1 MANLDIAAIKERTR
15 IEAENSLERF
25 IEVVAPYR
33 VLGNV
38 HRELCRWWT
47 RPKAKK
53 HQLTLLPRDH
63 GKSAMVAFRVAW
75 MIVKRP
81 DIRILYISSTA
92 NLAEKQLKAI
102 KDILT
107 SDAVRMYWPELI
119 EKDEGKREKWTN
131 SEISV
136 DHPKR
141 KEEGVR
147 DPTVFTGGLT
157 TSLTGLHCDIAVLDD
172 VVVQE
177 NAYINE
183 GREKVKSQYSLLSSI
198 EGAEAEEWAVG
209 TRYHPD
215 DLYASMLEM
224 EEPIFDREGNIIR
237 KEPVYEVFER
247 KVENRGDGTGEF
259 LWPRQQRADGR
270 WFGFDMQILATKKA
284 KYLDQTQF
292 RAQYYNDPNDTASA
306 LISRDKFKY
315 YDKGGLRRDGRN
327 WYFKNRRLNIIAAMD
342 FAYSLKPTADYTC
355 LAVAGVD
362 GDGQYYVLEINRFK
376 TIQIEDYFKAILQAY
391 NRWGFRQIVLECSV
405 AQEAIVEQLK
415 NAYINPNGLALS
427 VIHVKP
433 TRHDGTKEER
443 MNAILV
449 PRYSNSSVW
458 HYKDGN
464 CQVLED
470 ELVLQHP
477 PHDDVKNALAEALDK
492 LVIPSFARWGGE
504 NRGDQGMSSGIV
516 FNSRFGGIG

>member
-1 MANLDIAAIKERTR
+1 MANLEEIKQQTKEA
-15 IEAENSLERF
+15 AENSLERF
-25 IEVVAPYR
+25 IELVAPYR

-47 RPKAKK
+47 REGAKK
-53 HQLTLLPRDH
+53 HQLVLLPRDH
-63 GKSAMVAFRVAW
+63 GKSAMVAFRAAW
-75 MIVKRP
+75 EIVKHP

-107 SDAVRMYWPELI
+107 SDIVRFYWPELI
-119 EKDEGKREKWTN
+119 NPDEGKREKWTT
-131 SEISV
+131 SEIAV

-147 DPTVFTGGLT
+147 DPTIFTGGLT
-157 TSLTGLHCDIAVLDD
+157 TSLTGLHCDIAILDD

-177 NAYINE
+177 NAYISE

-198 EGAEAEEWAVG
+198 EGGEAEEWAVG

-215 DLYASMLEM
+215 DLYSSMLEM
-224 EEPIFDREGNIIR
+224 EEPIFDKEGNILR
-237 KEPVYEVFER
+237 KEQVYEVFER

-259 LWPRQQRADGR
+259 LWPRQQRADGK

-306 LISRDKFKY
+306 LIQRDKFRY
-315 YDKGGLRRDGRN
+315 YDKSGLSKDGRN
-327 WYFKNRRLNIIAAMD
+327 WYFRGRRLNVIAAMD
-342 FAYSLKPTADYTC
+342 FAYSLKPTADYTS
-355 LAVAGVD
+355 LVVAGVD
-362 GDGQYYVLEINRFK
+362 GDGIYYVLDIVRFRTVK
-376 TIQIEDYFKAILQAY
+376 IEDYFDAILKAY
-391 NRWGFRQIVLECSV
+391 NRWEFRQIVLECSV

-415 NAYINPNGLALS
+415 NVYINPNGLALGI
-427 VIHVKP
+427 IHVKP

-443 MNAILV
+443 MNAVLV
-449 PRYSNSSVW
+449 PRYSNGAVW

-464 CQVLED
+464 CQILED

-477 PHDDVKNALAEALDK
+477 PHDDVKNALAEAIDK
-492 LVIPSFARWGGE
+492 LVIPSFSRWGSSEKQGE
-504 NRGDQGMSSGIV
+504 SSSGII

>member
-1 MANLDIAAIKERTR
+1 MANLEEIKQQTKEA
-15 IEAENSLERF
+15 AENSLERF
-25 IEVVAPYR
+25 IELVAPYR

-47 RPKAKK
+47 REGAKK
-53 HQLTLLPRDH
+53 HQLVLLPRDH
-63 GKSAMVAFRVAW
+63 GKSAMVAFRAAW
-75 MIVKRP
+75 EIVKHP

-107 SDAVRMYWPELI
+107 SDIVRFYWPELI
-119 EKDEGKREKWTN
+119 NPDEGKREKWTT
-131 SEISV
+131 SEIAV

-147 DPTVFTGGLT
+147 DPTIFTGGLT
-157 TSLTGLHCDIAVLDD
+157 TSLTGLHCDIAILDD

-177 NAYINE
+177 NAYISE

-198 EGAEAEEWAVG
+198 EGGEAEEWAVG

-215 DLYASMLEM
+215 DLYSSMLEM
-224 EEPIFDREGNIIR
+224 EEPIFDKDGNILR
-237 KEPVYEVFER
+237 KEQVYEVFER

-259 LWPRQQRADGR
+259 LWPRQQRADGK

-306 LISRDKFKY
+306 LIQRDKFRY
-315 YDKGGLRRDGRN
+315 YDKSGLSKDGRN
-327 WYFKNRRLNIIAAMD
+327 WYFRGRRLNVIAAMD
-342 FAYSLKPTADYTC
+342 FAYSLKPTADYTS
-355 LAVAGVD
+355 LVVAGVD
-362 GDGQYYVLEINRFK
+362 GDGIYYVLDIVRFRTVK
-376 TIQIEDYFKAILQAY
+376 IEDYFDAILKAY
-391 NRWGFRQIVLECSV
+391 NRWEFRQIVLECSV

-415 NAYINPNGLALS
+415 NVYINPNGLALGI
-427 VIHVKP
+427 IHVKP

-443 MNAILV
+443 MNAVLV
-449 PRYSNSSVW
+449 PRYSNGAVW

-464 CQVLED
+464 CQILED

-477 PHDDVKNALAEALDK
+477 PHDDVKNALAEAIDK
-492 LVIPSFARWGGE
+492 LVIPSFSRWGSSEKQGE
-504 NRGDQGMSSGIV
+504 SSSGII

>member
-1 MANLDIAAIKERTR
+1 
-15 IEAENSLERF
+15 
-25 IEVVAPYR
+25 
-33 VLGNV
+33 
-38 HRELCRWWT
+38 
-47 RPKAKK
+47 
-53 HQLTLLPRDH
+53 
-63 GKSAMVAFRVAW
+63 MVAFRAAW
-75 MIVKRP
+75 TIIKHP

-107 SDAVRMYWPELI
+107 SDTVRFYWPELI
-119 EKDEGKREKWTN
+119 NPDEGKREKWTT
-131 SEISV
+131 SEIAV

-147 DPTVFTGGLT
+147 DPTIFTGGLT
-157 TSLTGLHCDIAVLDD
+157 TSLTGLHCDIAILDD

-198 EGAEAEEWAVG
+198 EGGEAEEWAVG

-215 DLYASMLEM
+215 DLYSSMLEM
-224 EEPIFDREGNIIR
+224 EEPIFDKEGNIIR

-259 LWPRQQRADGR
+259 LWPRQQRADGK

-306 LISRDKFKY
+306 LIQRDKFRY
-315 YDKGGLRRDGRN
+315 YDKGGLTKDGRN
-327 WYFKNRRLNIIAAMD
+327 WTFKGRRLNIIAAMD
-342 FAYSLKPTADYTC
+342 FAYSLKPTADYTS
-355 LAVAGVD
+355 LVVAGVD
-362 GDGQYYVLEINRFK
+362 GDGIYYVLEIIRFK
-376 TIQIEDYFKAILQAY
+376 TIKIEDYFEAILRAY
-391 NRWGFRQIVLECSV
+391 NKWDFRQIVLECSV

-427 VIHVKP
+427 IIHVKP

-443 MNAILV
+443 MNAVLV
-449 PRYSNSSVW
+449 PRYSNGAVW

-477 PHDDVKNALAEALDK
+477 PHDDVKNALAEAIDK
-492 LVIPSFARWGGE
+492 LVIPSFSRWGNRDKEGE
-504 NRGDQGMSSGIV
+504 YGSGSII

>member
-1 MANLDIAAIKERTR
+1 MTDLEEIKKQTKEAAES
-15 IEAENSLERF
+15 SLERF
-25 IEVVAPYR
+25 IELVAPYR

-47 RPKAKK
+47 REGAKK
-53 HQLTLLPRDH
+53 HQLVLLPRDH
-63 GKSAMVAFRVAW
+63 GKSAMVAFRAAW
-75 MIVKRP
+75 EIIKHP

-107 SDAVRMYWPELI
+107 SDIVRFYWPELI
-119 EKDEGKREKWTN
+119 NPDEGKREKWTT

-147 DPTVFTGGLT
+147 DPTIFTGGLT
-157 TSLTGLHCDIAVLDD
+157 TSLTGLHCDIAILDD

-177 NAYINE
+177 NAYISD

-198 EGAEAEEWAVG
+198 EGGEAEEWAVG

-215 DLYASMLEM
+215 DLYSSMLEM
-224 EEPIFDREGNIIR
+224 EEPIFDKEGNILR

-259 LWPRQQRADGR
+259 LWPRQQRADGK

-306 LISRDKFKY
+306 LIQREKFRY
-315 YDKGGLRRDGRN
+315 YDKSGLSKEGRN
-327 WYFKNRRLNIIAAMD
+327 WYFKGRRLNIIAAMD
-342 FAYSLKPTADYTC
+342 FAYSLKPTADYTS
-355 LAVAGVD
+355 LVVAGVD
-362 GDGQYYVLEINRFK
+362 GDGIYYVLDIVRFRTVK
-376 TIQIEDYFKAILQAY
+376 IEDYFDAILKAY
-391 NRWGFRQIVLECSV
+391 NRWDFRQIVLECSV

-415 NAYINPNGLALS
+415 NVYINPNGLALS
-427 VIHVKP
+427 IIHVKP

-443 MNAILV
+443 MNAVLV
-449 PRYSNSSVW
+449 PRYANSSVW

-464 CQVLED
+464 CQILED

-477 PHDDVKNALAEALDK
+477 PHDDVKNALAEAIDK
-492 LVIPSFARWGGE
+492 LVIPTISRWGSLSNKQGE
-504 NRGDQGMSSGIV
+504 ISNGII

>member
-1 MANLDIAAIKERTR
+1 MI
-15 IEAENSLERF
+15 
-25 IEVVAPYR
+25 
-33 VLGNV
+33 
-38 HRELCRWWT
+38 
-47 RPKAKK
+47 
-53 HQLTLLPRDH
+53 
-63 GKSAMVAFRVAW
+63 AFRAAW
-75 MIVKRP
+75 TIVKHP

-107 SDAVRMYWPELI
+107 SDTVRFYWPELI
-119 EKDEGKREKWTN
+119 NPDEGKREKWTT
-131 SEISV
+131 SEIAV

-147 DPTVFTGGLT
+147 DPTIFTGGLT
-157 TSLTGLHCDIAVLDD
+157 TSLTGLHCDIAILDD

-177 NAYINE
+177 NAYIND

-198 EGAEAEEWAVG
+198 EGGEAEEWAVG

-215 DLYASMLEM
+215 DLYSSMLEM
-224 EEPIFDREGNIIR
+224 EEPIFDKEGNIIR

-259 LWPRQQRADGR
+259 LWPRQQRADGK

-306 LISRDKFKY
+306 LIQRDKFRY
-315 YDKGGLRRDGRN
+315 YDKGGLTKDGRN
-327 WYFKNRRLNIIAAMD
+327 WSFKGRRLNIIAAMD
-342 FAYSLKPTADYTC
+342 FAYSLKPTADYTS
-355 LAVAGVD
+355 LVVVGVD
-362 GDGQYYVLEINRFK
+362 GDGIYYVLEIIRFK
-376 TIQIEDYFKAILQAY
+376 TVKIEDYFDAILKAY
-391 NRWGFRQIVLECSV
+391 NRWEFRQIVLECSV

-415 NAYINPNGLALS
+415 NVYINPNGLALS

-443 MNAILV
+443 MNAVLV
-449 PRYSNSSVW
+449 PRYSNGAVW

-477 PHDDVKNALAEALDK
+477 PHDDVKNALAEAIDK
-492 LVIPSFARWGGE
+492 LVIPSFSRWG
-504 NRGDQGMSSGIV
+504 NRDKEGDFTSGSII

>member
-1 MANLDIAAIKERTR
+1 MANLEEIKQQTREAAES
-15 IEAENSLERF
+15 SLEKF
-25 IEVVAPYR
+25 IELVAPYR

-47 RPKAKK
+47 REGAKK
-53 HQLTLLPRDH
+53 HQLVLLPRDH
-63 GKSAMVAFRVAW
+63 GKSAMVAFRAAW
-75 MIVKRP
+75 EIVKHP

-107 SDAVRMYWPELI
+107 SDIVRFYWPELI
-119 EKDEGKREKWTN
+119 NPDEGKREKWTT
-131 SEISV
+131 SEIAV

-147 DPTVFTGGLT
+147 DPTIFTGGLT
-157 TSLTGLHCDIAVLDD
+157 TSLTGLHCDIAILDD

-177 NAYINE
+177 NAYISE

-198 EGAEAEEWAVG
+198 EGGEAEEWAVG

-215 DLYASMLEM
+215 DLYSSMLEM
-224 EEPIFDREGNIIR
+224 EEPIFDKEGNILR
-237 KEPVYEVFER
+237 KEQVYEVFER

-259 LWPRQQRADGR
+259 LWPRQQRADGK

-306 LISRDKFKY
+306 LIQRDKFRY
-315 YDKGGLRRDGRN
+315 YDKSGLSKDGRN
-327 WYFKNRRLNIIAAMD
+327 WYFRGRRLNVIAAMD
-342 FAYSLKPTADYTC
+342 FAYSLKPTADYTS
-355 LAVAGVD
+355 LVVAGVD
-362 GDGQYYVLEINRFK
+362 GDGIYYVLDIVRFRTVK
-376 TIQIEDYFKAILQAY
+376 IEDYFDAILKAY
-391 NRWGFRQIVLECSV
+391 NRWEFRQIVLECSV

-415 NAYINPNGLALS
+415 NVYINPNGLALGI
-427 VIHVKP
+427 IHVKP

-443 MNAILV
+443 MNAVLV
-449 PRYSNSSVW
+449 PRYSNGAVW

-464 CQVLED
+464 CQILED

-477 PHDDVKNALAEALDK
+477 PHDDVKNALAEAIDK
-492 LVIPSFARWGGE
+492 LVIPSFSRWGSSEKQGE
-504 NRGDQGMSSGIV
+504 SSSGII